1 LYLKIQLLD
10 PAIEILNYYRPMTLK
25 SNDNYVFQILNESH
39 NTPKSIDNRIDKVL
53 KLVNADLKII
63 GEKAEIEEKLTTYVA
78 RHSAATIMKR
88 SGISQSIISETLG
101 HTSEKTTRI
110 YLDSFEDETI
120 YEATKSLI

>member
-1 LYLKIQLLD
+1 
-10 PAIEILNYYRPMTLK
+10 MTLK

-53 KLVNADLKII
+53 KIVNADLKII
-63 GEKAEIEEKLTTYVA
+63 GEKAEIQDKLTTYVA

>member
-1 LYLKIQLLD
+1 
-10 PAIEILNYYRPMTLK
+10 
-25 SNDNYVFQILNESH
+25 
-39 NTPKSIDNRIDKVL
+39 
-53 KLVNADLKII
+53 
-63 GEKAEIEEKLTTYVA
+63 
-78 RHSAATIMKR
+78 MKR